1 MFKKEKN
8 DNSDQIKKIVE
19 KNKITLIENRG
30 KVELDSEKLFY
41 YLIFLILHLLCCI
54 WCNCLVFLLV
64 LVYYL

>member
-30 KVELDSEKLFY
+30 KVELDSEKLKRRERKIRVIKLGL
-41 YLIFLILHLLCCI
+41 LIIET
-54 WCNCLVFLLV
+54 V
-64 LVYYL
+64 L

>member
-30 KVELDSEKLFY
+30 KVELDSEKLKRRERK
-41 YLIFLILHLLCCI
+41 IMIQQIL
-54 WCNCLVFLLV
+54 F
-64 LVYYL
+64 